1 MALSLPAGAGLL
13 PMAARGPLTA
23 AASADAGLLPMAARG
38 LLAAAASADAGLLP
52 MAASADAGLLPMA
65 ASAGAGLLPVAA
77 HGLLAAAA
85 SPVVECGQCP
95 GTGVVVHSLSCLV
108 ACGIFPD

>member
-1 MALSLPAGAGLL
+1 MALSLPAG
-13 PMAARGPLTA
+13 
-23 AASADAGLLPMAARG
+23 AGLLPMAARG

-52 MAASADAGLLPMA
+52 MAASADAGLLPMAASADAGLLPVA